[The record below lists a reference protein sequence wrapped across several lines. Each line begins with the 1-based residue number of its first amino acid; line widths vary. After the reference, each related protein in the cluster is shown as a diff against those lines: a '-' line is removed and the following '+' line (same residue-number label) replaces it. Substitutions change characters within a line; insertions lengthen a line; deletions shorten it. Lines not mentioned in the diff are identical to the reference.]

1 MAEDLEKHL
10 SEMER
15 FAADDVPE
23 LPNQGDNS
31 SSEEE

>member
-15 FAADDVPE
+15 FAADGVPE
-23 LPNQGDNS
+23 LPGDNS
-31 SSEEE
+31 SAEGE